1 MYHVRTPL
9 YTMLLLT
16 QGTPLQRQLV
26 CTLYR
31 CPCKHNTEKSA
42 RMKNLFRTKFGK
54 RVLIG
59 GILLLAAALCGFAAV
74 LSSFLPEPWNGL
86 AANGCVVLF
95 LRLHAKH
102 KAEPDGGTP
111 ERNAGEAYD
120 NTTEAGSSVS
130 AYTYSGALGVPY
142 AFVR

>member
-1 MYHVRTPL
+1 M
-9 YTMLLLT
+9 
-16 QGTPLQRQLV
+16 QLV

-42 RMKNLFRTKFGK
+42 QMKNLFRTKFGK

-86 AANGCVVLF
+86 AANGCVVPF
-95 LRLHAKH
+95 LRLQSTRLSRTAARRSGTSAKRTITL
-102 KAEPDGGTP
+102 PRP
-111 ERNAGEAYD
+111 EAASRPIPIPARW
-120 NTTEAGSSVS
+120 GSPMRLSDD
-130 AYTYSGALGVPY
+130 
-142 AFVR
+142 